1 MIETSATLGV
11 VDRVLFLREV
21 PIFRRLEPE
30 DLERISALAGER
42 IYRESE
48 FLCREGEPGE
58 ELFVLVE
65 GSVQVGKQAEGATRI
80 LRTLTT
86 GDHLG
91 ELAILRKQPRSAS
104 IWATSSVRALVLG
117 SDALRSILTERPE
130 VCLAMLESMAE
141 RMSTLG

>member
-1 MIETSATLGV
+1 MIETSPTLGV
-11 VDRVLFLREV
+11 VERVLFLREV

-30 DLERISALAGER
+30 DLERIGALAGER
-42 IYRESE
+42 IYHQSE
-48 FLCREGEPGE
+48 FLCREGDPGE

-65 GSVQVGKQAEGATRI
+65 GSVEVGKQAEGAARI

-104 IWATSSVRALVLG
+104 VRASSSVRALVLG
-117 SDALRSILTERPE
+117 SEALRSILTERPE